1 MTKII
6 NISAILKFSIITL
19 NILFKLF
26 ILIMFVL
33 GIASIASFL
42 AYWIINALTIIFMLY
57 VIYKKDSNSFKLS
70 WIVFIVVVPPLAL
83 FTYLSTTGKYYVG
96 RKHKEKGRMLNE
108 IRNNLSQD
116 EDILN
121 SSDNKCVASHIK
133 IVNNLSPFV
142 AYKNTSVEYLDI
154 GEKVFEVMLEE
165 IRKAKRFIYL
175 EYFIVSKGEMLDRL
189 MDELIKKAN
198 EGVKIRF
205 LYDATCKAAKVFPKE
220 WPQLCEKHGIK
231 CMAFNPF
238 TMSVYRYVSYR
249 DHRKMTL
256 IDGNVC
262 ISGGINIADEY
273 INKLERF
280 GHWRDTA
287 VIFKGEAVYTFTN
300 LFVTMWNFVSQENL
314 TIEDKKPTINV
325 EGEEGCLVMP
335 YGDGPD
341 NEKNPAIN
349 LYLNMINT
357 SNDYVYIVTP
367 YLILD
372 DELTAALILA
382 AKRGV
387 DIRISTPGIPDKKFI
402 NKVTKAH
409 YEKLVKAGVKIY
421 EYTPGFVH
429 SKTIVC
435 DDMTYVVGSINFDF
449 RSLMWNFETGI
460 WVYNS
465 KSAIDLKNDFLDII
479 NVSNEIEYSDIKRKS
494 FASKVAYSIL
504 RTISPLL

>member
-1 MTKII
+1 MRI
-6 NISAILKFSIITL
+6 NFSKILKFTIITVS
-19 NILFKLF
+19 ILIKIAILLLF
-26 ILIMFVL
+26 IF
-33 GIASIASFL
+33 GITSIASFL
-42 AYWIINALTIIFMLY
+42 AYWIINAITIIFMLY
-57 VIYKKDSNSFKLS
+57 VVYKKDSNSFKLS
-70 WIVFIVVVPPLAL
+70 WVVFIVIIPPLAM
-83 FTYLSTTGKYYVG
+83 FTYLATTGKFYVG
-96 RKHKEKGRMLNE
+96 RKHKEKGRMLNKIKENLEQDKE
-108 IRNNLSQD
+108 IL
-116 EDILN
+116 EEMKM
-121 SSDNKCVASHIK
+121 KCVASHIK
-133 IVNNLSPFV
+133 LMNNLSPFV

-154 GEKVFEVMLEE
+154 GEKAFEVMIEE

-189 MDELIKKAN
+189 MDELIKKRN
-198 EGVKIRF
+198 EGVEVKF
-205 LYDATCKAAKVFPKE
+205 LYDATCKAAKIFPKD
-220 WPQLCEKHGIK
+220 WPDLCEKHGIK
-231 CMAFNPF
+231 CKAFNPF

-262 ISGGINIADEY
+262 ISGGLNIADEY
-273 INKLERF
+273 INKIDRF

-287 VIFKGEAVYTFTN
+287 VIFKGEGVYTFTN
-300 LFVTMWNFVSQENL
+300 LFVTMWNFVSNENL
-314 TIEDKKPTINV
+314 AINDKKPTIKV
-325 EGEEGCLVMP
+325 KGEPGSFVMP

-349 LYLNMINT
+349 LYLSMINT
-357 SNDYVYIVTP
+357 ANDYVYIVTP

-372 DELTAALILA
+372 DELTAALILG

-402 NKVTKAH
+402 NNVTKAH
-409 YEKLVKAGVKIY
+409 YEKLAEVGVRIF

-435 DDMTYVVGSINFDF
+435 DDKTFVVGSINFDF
-449 RSLMWNFETGI
+449 RSLMWNFETGV

-465 KSAIDLKNDFLDII
+465 KAALDIKNDFLDIVSKSTEI
-479 NVSNEIEYSDIKRKS
+479 NYADIERKS
-494 FASKVAYSIL
+494 FVSKVVYSIL